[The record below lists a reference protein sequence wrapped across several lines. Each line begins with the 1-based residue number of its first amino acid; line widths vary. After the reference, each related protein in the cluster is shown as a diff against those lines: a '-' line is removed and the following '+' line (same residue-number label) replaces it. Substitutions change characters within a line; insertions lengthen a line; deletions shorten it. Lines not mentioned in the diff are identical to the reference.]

1 MLNRTS
7 VEQQV
12 RQNLRWNFAVNLLDM
27 TFFTLAVSLVS
38 RETVMP
44 VLISQLTDSTF
55 AIGLAPAIHSLSFYL
70 PQLLLANFSER
81 LTYKK
86 PFVMWLGGLGER
98 TPYLLSALMIWL
110 WATPAPTLTLVLF
123 LLLLGIGSASSGTAT
138 PAWYDMIAKV
148 IPVERRGIFSGIG
161 HSLGALI
168 GVLGAIWV
176 GWILETVSYPS
187 NFALCFGLATCAVI
201 ISFVGLSLTCEPP
214 SVEVKAPIPLR
225 QYLRQLP
232 AVLASNPNY
241 LRFLLSRT
249 TMQLGSMAT
258 GFFMVYGRQRFQLSG
273 ADIGLFTA
281 ILVASQ
287 AVFNPFWG
295 MLGDRKGYKVVLVCS
310 ASALMLAAFCAWLA
324 PTTGWL
330 MVTFVLLGSAQAGDA
345 VSSFNIILEFC
356 SPTDRPT
363 YIGLTNTL
371 LAPML
376 ALAPLIGGWL
386 AGGAG
391 YSTLFL
397 AAAMIAA
404 LGGLLMATWVHEPR
418 RQSHST
424 SAANQVAT

>member
-1 MLNRTS
+1 MLNQTLI
-7 VEQQV
+7 EQQV
-12 RQNLRWNFAVNLLDM
+12 KQNLRWNFAVNLLDM
-27 TFFTLAVSLVS
+27 TFFTLAFSLIS
-38 RETVMP
+38 RDTVMP
-44 VLISQLTDSTF
+44 LLVSQLTDSTF
-55 AIGLAPAIHSLSFYL
+55 AIGLAPAIYSLSFYL

-98 TPYLLSALMIWL
+98 TPYLFIALIIWL
-110 WATPAPTLTLVLF
+110 WAVPAPTLTLVLF
-123 LLLLGIGSASSGTAT
+123 LLLLGIGAASSGTAT

-148 IPVERRGIFSGIG
+148 IPVERRGVFSGIG

-176 GWILETVSYPS
+176 GRILERVAYPN
-187 NFALCFGLATCAVI
+187 NFALCFGLAACAVVV
-201 ISFVGLSLTCEPP
+201 SFVGLSLTREPP
-214 SVEVKAPIPLR
+214 SVEVKAAISLQ

-232 AVLASNPNY
+232 TVLASNPNY

-258 GFFMVYGRQRFQLSG
+258 GFFIVYGRQRFQLTG

-281 ILVASQ
+281 ILVASH
-287 AVFNPFWG
+287 ALFNPLWG
-295 MLGDRKGYKVVLVCS
+295 VLGDRKGYKVVLVCS
-310 ASALMLAAFCAWLA
+310 AGGLMLAAFCAWLA
-324 PTTGWL
+324 PATGWL
-330 MVTFVLLGSAQAGDA
+330 MLTFVLLGSAQAGDA

-356 SPTDRPT
+356 SPSDRPT

-376 ALAPLIGGWL
+376 ALAPLLGGWL
-386 AGGAG
+386 AGSVG

-397 AAAMIAA
+397 VATIIAG

-418 RQSHST
+418 WRSRSILPAEQ
-424 SAANQVAT
+424 AAS